1 MNVDEHLADEHVR
14 PAAEVP
20 MEAPSD
26 ASEAARPTTPSARA
40 GDSRSPF
47 RIGMMAA
54 AGVGITAGLAVL
66 IFTARNMLV
75 LIGLAL
81 FFAVGLE
88 PAVASL
94 VRRGLPRW
102 VAVTVVCASIAVL
115 VGGLIAAAIPP
126 LIAQVAAFRA
136 DAPVYVGMLND
147 RSSFLGGLN
156 ERFQLQQSLEQA
168 LAGGGS
174 NLVNGVLGAGVV
186 VVNAAI
192 STGVVAV
199 LTVYFL
205 GSLPQI
211 RSAFHRLIPRSRR
224 ARVARLGEEIA
235 TRISGYVLG
244 NLVTSLVAT
253 ILTYIWLLILHVPY
267 ALLLAALVG
276 FLDLIPTIGSTLA
289 GVVVCLGAWT
299 VSWPV
304 ALATAGYFVVYRLFE
319 DYVLSPKVFSR
330 AVKMSPVA
338 TLVAVLLG
346 GALLGI
352 VGALVAIPI
361 AAGVQLV
368 VQEVVL
374 PRLDRA

>member
-1 MNVDEHLADEHVR
+1 MV
-14 PAAEVP
+14 
-20 MEAPSD
+20 
-26 ASEAARPTTPSARA
+26 
-40 GDSRSPF
+40 G
-47 RIGMMAA
+47 A
-54 AGVGITAGLAVL
+54 AGAGLTAGLAVL
-66 IFTARNMLV
+66 VFTARNMLV

-94 VRRGLPRW
+94 ARRGLPRW
-102 VAVTVVCASIAVL
+102 AAVTAVCAAIAAL
-115 VGGLIAAAIPP
+115 VGGLIAAAVPP
-126 LIAQVAAFRA
+126 LIAQVTAFRA
-136 DAPVYVGMLND
+136 DIPRYATMLND

-156 ERFQLQQSLEQA
+156 ERFHLQQSLEQA

-174 NLVNGVLGAGVV
+174 SLVSGVFGAGAVVVSAGVV
-186 VVNAAI
+186 V
-192 STGVVAV
+192 V

-224 ARVARLGEEIA
+224 ARVARLGDEIA

-244 NLVTSLVAT
+244 NLLTSLVAT
-253 ILTYIWLLILHVPY
+253 IVTYIWLLIFHVPY

-330 AVKMSPVA
+330 AVRMSPVA

-368 VQEVVL
+368 IHEVAL
-374 PRLDRA
+374 PRLDEC

>member
-1 MNVDEHLADEHVR
+1 MTR
-14 PAAEVP
+14 
-20 MEAPSD
+20 
-26 ASEAARPTTPSARA
+26 T
-40 GDSRSPF
+40 SRSPF
-47 RIGMMAA
+47 RIGMVGA
-54 AGVGITAGLAVL
+54 AGVGLTAGLAALV
-66 IFTARNMLV
+66 FTARNMLV

-94 VRRGLPRW
+94 VRRGLARW
-102 VAVTVVCASIAVL
+102 AAVAAVCAGIAAL

-136 DAPVYVGMLND
+136 AVPLYVRMLND

-156 ERFQLQQSLEQA
+156 ERFHLQQSVEQA

-174 NLVNGVLGAGVV
+174 GLVSGVFGAGAVV
-186 VVNAAI
+186 VDAVV
-192 STGVVAV
+192 STGVVVV

-205 GSLPQI
+205 GSLPKI
-211 RSAFHRLIPRSRR
+211 RSAFHQLIPRSRR
-224 ARVARLGEEIA
+224 ARVAQLGDEIA
-235 TRISGYVLG
+235 TRVSGYVLG
-244 NLVTSLVAT
+244 NLLTSLVAT
-253 ILTYIWLLILHVPY
+253 VLTYIWLLIFHVPY

-304 ALATAGYFVVYRLFE
+304 AVATAGYFVVYRLFE

-330 AVKMSPVA
+330 AVRMSPVA

-352 VGALVAIPI
+352 VGALVAIPV
-361 AAGVQLV
+361 AAGIQLV
-368 VQEVVL
+368 VREVVL
-374 PRLDRA
+374 PRLDEA